1 MTQKEIKQ
9 EVGPSNLE
17 HLLTS
22 SKPLKAVGSGR
33 RGQEPGPGGFI
44 IPGLSLSLSR
54 TGTPTRPVCSALR
67 HLTGAVPCTGTPPQL
82 PQRKLRWAFS
92 FLPRNSLG
100 ELKTAQKLPRS
111 SSAGGLPWARSLFP
125 VLPTALGCDH
135 KPCSRLNME

>member
-54 TGTPTRPVCSALR
+54 TGLPDTARLLRIKAPHRRRPLHRDTATAPSEKTPLGFQLS
-67 HLTGAVPCTGTPPQL
+67 PQEFARRVKNN
-82 PQRKLRWAFS
+82 PKAPEKFQR
-92 FLPRNSLG
+92 
-100 ELKTAQKLPRS
+100 
-111 SSAGGLPWARSLFP
+111 GGF
-125 VLPTALGCDH
+125 ALGAFIIPRAPH
-135 KPCSRLNME
+135 SVRLRS